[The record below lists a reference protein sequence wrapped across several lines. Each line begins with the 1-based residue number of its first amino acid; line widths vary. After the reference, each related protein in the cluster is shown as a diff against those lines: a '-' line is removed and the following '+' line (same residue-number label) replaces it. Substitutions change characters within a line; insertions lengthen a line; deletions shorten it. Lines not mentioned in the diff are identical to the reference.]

1 MSRIITTPEQNIKMI
16 RKILISIVLLFSS
29 VTVLAVSEDALKTF
43 IEANNA
49 FSRTNYNKSIQLYK
63 KAIGL
68 KFNSGGIYYNL
79 GNAYYQEGKL
89 GFAIA
94 SYLKAQRLMPRNAD
108 IASNLKTARSQ
119 TENKIIPKEINP
131 ALKQFLFFYF
141 KFSLDELLW
150 TTAFLFAGIFV
161 ALSIYAFVP
170 VAPLKKLIIFI
181 TIIFL
186 ITSLTSLTK
195 IYNFHTNKIAVV
207 IKEKA
212 IVCAGPDKSYA
223 SRIELY
229 DGAELKVLSMENE
242 WIKIQIAKEKGWINR
257 NDVKILQF

>member
-1 MSRIITTPEQNIKMI
+1 MI
-16 RKILISIVLLFSS
+16 RKIIIAVLLFSS
-29 VTVLAVSEDALKTF
+29 ITVGAVSEDALKAF

-49 FSRTNYNKSIQLYK
+49 YSTTNYNKAIQLYK

-79 GNAYYQEGKL
+79 GNAYYREGKL
-89 GFAIA
+89 GYAIA

-119 TENKIIPKEINP
+119 TENRIIPKEVNP
-131 ALKQFLFFYF
+131 ALKQFLFLYF
-141 KFSLDELLW
+141 KLSLDELLW
-150 TTAFLFAGIFV
+150 TSSILFAVLFI
-161 ALSIYAFVP
+161 ALSIYAFIP
-170 VAPLKKLIIFI
+170 AAILKKIIIFI

-186 ITSLTSLTK
+186 VATFTSATK
-195 IYNFHTNKIAVV
+195 IYKFHANKIAVV

-212 IVCAGPDKSYA
+212 IVRAGPGTSYA

-229 DGAELKVLSMENE
+229 DGAELKVLSTDNK
-242 WIKIQIAKEKGWINR
+242 WIKIQIAKEKGWISGK
-257 NDVKILQF
+257 DVKTLHF